1 MEIEKKY
8 GLWLLTLAIPFFLGA
23 CTATVPARL
32 AQGPFANITQ
42 HMAQTEN
49 LVGQRVRWGGSI
61 ASVNPAKN
69 ETCIQVVSHPLDSA
83 ARPEDSDQT
92 DGRFVACAPAFY
104 DPAVY
109 AIGRD
114 VTVVGILQSPQS
126 DKIGKYDYLFPRVAA
141 DDIYLWPKPK
151 IYQNYYPYPYY
162 SPFAYPMM
170 GPWPEPW

>member
-1 MEIEKKY
+1 MAIEKKY

-109 AIGRD
+109 AIGRE
-114 VTVVGILQSPQS
+114 VTVVGILQIPSS
-126 DKIGKYDYLFPRVAA
+126 GKIGKYDYLFPRVAA
-141 DDIYLWPKPK
+141 DDIYLWPKRK
-151 IYQNYYPYPYY
+151 IYQNYDPYY
-162 SPFAYPMM
+162 DPFAYPMM